1 MSDLP
6 PPQTVGDIYAAA
18 VLDRLGA
25 IHQLLNDRLPTLPR
39 EPVAPAQPEPSTP
52 DEPIAIA
59 EPAPARR
66 PYKRRDNGKA
76 GR

>member
-1 MSDLP
+1 VSDLP
-6 PPQTVGDIYAAA
+6 QPQITGDFYAAA
-18 VLDRLGA
+18 VLAELGA
-25 IHQLLNDRLPTLPR
+25 IRELLSDRLPTLPG
-39 EPVAPAQPEPSTP
+39 EPVGPVEPSTP

-76 GR
+76 SR

>member
-1 MSDLP
+1 MDRLP
-6 PPQTVGDIYAAA
+6 PPQVTGDFYAAA
-18 VLDRLGA
+18 VLDRLNDL
-25 IHQLLNDRLPTLPR
+25 HQLLSDRLPPLPG
-39 EPVAPAQPEPSTP
+39 EPVVPAEPKPSTP

-76 GR
+76 SR

>member
-1 MSDLP
+1 LP
-6 PPQTVGDIYAAA
+6 PPQTVTDFYAAA
-18 VLDRLGA
+18 VLDRLNDL
-25 IHQLLNDRLPTLPR
+25 HQLLSDRLPPLPG
-39 EPVAPAQPEPSTP
+39 EPGAPVEPSTP
-52 DEPIAIA
+52 DEPIAVQ